1 MSVAASVDDGHVLRP
16 ILSTRHHLFGIELE
30 QEGGLLD
37 ASRRIGQVLCSA
49 PSGRVRQPTPATP
62 FPFTLLEM
70 NDPLSPSGGRRAA
83 TWSCN
88 CER

>member
-49 PSGRVRQPTPATP
+49 PLDACADHPRQP
-62 FPFTLLEM
+62 
-70 NDPLSPSGGRRAA
+70 LSLSLCWR
-83 TWSCN
+83 
-88 CER
+88 